1 MYLKMNKMR
10 NINHKSTLNF
20 YLILCGMTLLTV
32 TSCVFTNNKKEES
45 IFSNIAKN
53 KKEYKNTEAELLSKF
68 NKQNIELISI
78 SHKAREKEVPFRIKC
93 LATDLIHEQKDIN
106 ISINKIASKKLI
118 IIPNVSNE
126 KRLKE
131 IEKAS
136 GNSFNRKYLENV
148 SKILTS
154 QIDNL
159 RLLTDTTKD
168 VDFKIL
174 ALQTI
179 VKLNSSLQKVKRIKS
194 IQT

>member
-1 MYLKMNKMR
+1 MYLKMKKMR
-10 NINHKSTLNF
+10 KINHKSTLNF

-32 TSCVFTNNKKEES
+32 TSCVFTNNKKEEN

-68 NKQNIELISI
+68 NKQNIELITI
-78 SHKAREKEVPFRIKC
+78 SHKASEKEVPFRIKC
-93 LATDLIHEQKDIN
+93 LAADLVQEQKDIN
-106 ISINKIASKKLI
+106 ILINKIVSKKLI
-118 IIPNVSNE
+118 IIPNVNNE
-126 KRLKE
+126 KTLKE

-136 GNSFNRKYLENV
+136 GNDFNRKYLENV

-154 QIDNL
+154 QIDDL
-159 RLLTDTTKD
+159 RLLSNTTKD

-179 VKLNSSLQKVKRIKS
+179 VKLNTSLQKVKRIKS